1 MPGQN
6 AFALILIDALV
17 GAISSTISGGHGYFS
32 ILPRYTACKIIQ
44 KFSKLML
51 PITCEGSEVS
61 KYLSYSKNLGNHDT
75 HTYNPAVSRVIWI
88 FSTANASGFRAVATK

>member
-1 MPGQN
+1 MQD
-6 AFALILIDALV
+6 AWAERICFDIDALV

-61 KYLSYSKNLGNHDT
+61 KYLSYSKNLGNHD
-75 HTYNPAVSRVIWI
+75 PAVSRVIWI